1 METVGKRVWLWLQ
14 GGNPS
19 GSSAVCK
26 STEQTAG
33 SPGSRD
39 TGCRLLK
46 REPPPLGALPGSP
59 GVSGTEEAGGAD
71 KAAFTSPGI
80 CLLVSVTISGC
91 VHT

>member
-1 METVGKRVWLWLQ
+1 MDPALCVRAQ
-14 GGNPS
+14 S
-19 GSSAVCK
+19 GLLAPRNH
-26 STEQTAG
+26 G
-33 SPGSRD
+33 D
-39 TGCRLLK
+39 TGFRLLK